1 MPICRRW
8 ELSTLMNQFASC
20 FVVCD
25 MTEIVHSDCRLMGS
39 WVFGQ
44 AESVCV
50 SRRFFIMKIM
60 KQVRNWT
67 NQLVQSLPDGAGF
80 ALTYLTAPVRSLSE
94 QMEAME

>member
-1 MPICRRW
+1 MPICTRW

-25 MTEIVHSDCRLMGS
+25 MTEIVRSDCRLMGS
-39 WVFGQ
+39 WFFRQ

-60 KQVRNWT
+60 KQVRNWV
-67 NQLVQSLPDGAGF
+67 NQLV
-80 ALTYLTAPVRSLSE
+80 
-94 QMEAME
+94 

>member
-8 ELSTLMNQFASC
+8 ELSTLMNQFAS
-20 FVVCD
+20 FFAVCD
-25 MTEIVHSDCRLMGS
+25 MTEIVHIDCHLMGS
-39 WVFGQ
+39 WVFRQ

-67 NQLVQSLPDGAGF
+67 NQLV
-80 ALTYLTAPVRSLSE
+80 
-94 QMEAME
+94 

>member
-1 MPICRRW
+1 
-8 ELSTLMNQFASC
+8 MNQFVSC
-20 FVVCD
+20 FVIYD
-25 MTEIVHSDCRLMGS
+25 MIEIVHIDCRLMGS

-60 KQVRNWT
+60 KQVRNWA
-67 NQLVQSLPDGAGF
+67 NQLVQPLPDGAGF
-80 ALTYLTAPVRSLSE
+80 DLTYLTAPVRSMSE

>member
-1 MPICRRW
+1 
-8 ELSTLMNQFASC
+8 MNQFASC

-60 KQVRNWT
+60 KQVRNWA
-67 NQLVQSLPDGAGF
+67 NQLVQPLPDGAGF
-80 ALTYLTAPVRSLSE
+80 DLTYLTAPVRSLSE